1 MIAHMKL
8 LLAGVPLGNPGDAS
22 ARLISAIRNA
32 SIIAAEDSR
41 RFQRLCQ
48 DLGVN
53 SPAKVLSFFEGN
65 EEERTEQLL
74 NELRNGAEVLVVTDA
89 GMPTVSDP
97 GFKLVRSAVA
107 ANIPVEVLPGPSA
120 VTTALALS
128 GLPTDRFCFEGFVP
142 RTQGAREKFFDELR
156 FEART
161 IVFFEAPHRLLET
174 LEVATKTLGIDRR
187 AALCREMT
195 KIYEE
200 TVRGDLGT
208 LKEWA
213 NSKEVLG
220 EITIVIEGASA
231 GAKEINQERVIEAV
245 RKLESVGMDRKEA
258 IAAVAEELNLP
269 KREVFDA
276 MVAAKV
282 AKKVAEK

>member
-22 ARLISAIRNA
+22 ARLISAISSA

-48 DLGVN
+48 DLGVA
-53 SPAKVLSFFEGN
+53 SQAKVLSFFEGN
-65 EEERTEQLL
+65 EEGRTEQLL
-74 NELRNGAEVLVVTDA
+74 NELKNGADVLVVTDA

-97 GFKLVRSAVA
+97 GFKLVRSAIE

-142 RTQGAREKFFDELR
+142 RTQGAREKFFDQLK
-156 FEART
+156 FEPRT
-161 IVFFEAPHRLLET
+161 IVFFEAPHRLIDT
-174 LEVATKTLGIDRR
+174 LNVAVNILGADRK

-195 KIYEE
+195 KTYEE
-200 TVRGDLGT
+200 TVRGNLAT
-208 LKEWA
+208 LSEWA

-220 EITIVIEGASA
+220 EITIVIEGAIN
-231 GAKEINQERVIEAV
+231 GAKEINQEKIVAAV

-258 IAAVAEELNLP
+258 VASIAAELNLP

-276 MVAAKV
+276 MVAAKNQN
-282 AKKVAEK
+282 

>member
-1 MIAHMKL
+1 MIALMKL
-8 LLAGVPLGNPGDAS
+8 LIAGVPLGNPGDAS
-22 ARLISAIRNA
+22 ARLISAISSA

-48 DLGVN
+48 DLGV
-53 SPAKVLSFFEGN
+53 STQAKVFSFFEGN
-65 EEERTEQLL
+65 EEERTDQLL
-74 NELRNGAEVLVVTDA
+74 IELKNGADVLVVTDA

-97 GFKLVRSAVA
+97 GYKLVRSAID

-142 RTQGAREKFFDELR
+142 RTQGAREKFFEAIR
-156 FEART
+156 FESRT
-161 IVFFEAPHRLLET
+161 IVLFEAPHRLIDT
-174 LEVATKTLGIDRR
+174 LNVALNILGADRK

-195 KIYEE
+195 KTYEE
-200 TVRGDLGT
+200 TVRGDLTT
-208 LKEWA
+208 LIEWA

-220 EITIVIEGASA
+220 EITIVIEGAST
-231 GAKEINQERVIEAV
+231 GAKEINREKIVAAV

-258 IAAVAEELNLP
+258 VASIAAELNLP

-276 MVAAKV
+276 MVAAKNQN
-282 AKKVAEK
+282 

>member
-8 LLAGVPLGNPGDAS
+8 QLAGVPLGNPSDAS
-22 ARLISAIRNA
+22 ARLLSAIKSA

-48 DLGVN
+48 DLGV
-53 SPAKVLSFFEGN
+53 SSEARVLSFFEGN

-74 NELRNGAEVLVVTDA
+74 KELKNGADVLVVTDA

-97 GFKLVRSAVA
+97 GFKLVRAAVE

-142 RTQGAREKFFDELR
+142 RTQGARNKFFENLK
-156 FEART
+156 FESRT

-174 LEVATKTLGIDRR
+174 LDVAAEILGEDRK

-195 KIYEE
+195 KTYEE
-200 TVRGDLGT
+200 TVRGNLAEI
-208 LKEWA
+208 KSWA
-213 NSKEVLG
+213 SSKEILG
-220 EITIVIEGASA
+220 EITIVISGAA
-231 GAKEINQERVIEAV
+231 EGAKEVSQQEIIDAV
-245 RKLESVGMDRKEA
+245 RKLEDVGMDRKEA
-258 IAAVAEELNLP
+258 IAAVSQELDLP
-269 KREVFDA
+269 KRDVFDA
-276 MVAAKV
+276 MVAAKNL
-282 AKKVAEK
+282 K

>member
-1 MIAHMKL
+1 MKL

-22 ARLISAIRNA
+22 ARLINAIKSAT
-32 SIIAAEDSR
+32 IIAAEDSR

-48 DLGVN
+48 DLDASATG
-53 SPAKVLSFFEGN
+53 KVLSFFEGN

-74 NELRNGAEVLVVTDA
+74 KELKNGADVLVVTDA

-97 GFKLVRSAVA
+97 GFKLVRAAVE

-142 RTQGAREKFFDELR
+142 RTQGARNRFFENLKFES
-156 FEART
+156 RT

-174 LEVATKTLGIDRR
+174 LDVAAEILGEDRK

-195 KIYEE
+195 KTYEE
-200 TVRGDLGT
+200 TVRGDLAEIKT
-208 LKEWA
+208 WA
-213 NSKEVLG
+213 GSKEILG
-220 EITIVIEGASA
+220 EITIVISGAA
-231 GAKEINQERVIEAV
+231 EGAKEVSQQSIIDAV
-245 RKLESVGMDRKEA
+245 RKLEDIGMDRKEA
-258 IAAVAEELNLP
+258 IAAVSQELDLP
-269 KREVFDA
+269 KRDVFDA
-276 MVAAKV
+276 MVAAKNL
-282 AKKVAEK
+282 K

>member
-22 ARLISAIRNA
+22 ARLISAIKNA

-48 DLGVN
+48 DLGI
-53 SPAKVLSFFEGN
+53 SSQAKILSFFEGN

-74 NELRNGAEVLVVTDA
+74 IELRNGADVLVVTDA

-107 ANIPVEVLPGPSA
+107 ENIQVEVLPGPSA

-142 RTQGAREKFFDELR
+142 RTQGAREKFFEELR
-156 FEART
+156 FEVRT
-161 IVFFEAPHRLLET
+161 VVFFEAPHRLQET
-174 LEVATKTLGIDRR
+174 LITAINFLGAERK

-195 KIYEE
+195 KTYEE
-200 TVRGDLGT
+200 TVRGTLGS
-208 LKEWA
+208 LQEWA
-213 NSKEVLG
+213 SSKEVLG
-220 EITIVIEGASA
+220 EITIVVEGAIV
-231 GAKEINQERVIEAV
+231 GAREINHERIIDSV
-245 RKLESVGMDRKEA
+245 RKFENAGMDRKEA
-258 IAAVAEELNLP
+258 IAAVAQELNLP

-276 MVAAKV
+276 MVAAKN
-282 AKKVAEK
+282 AQ

>member
-22 ARLISAIRNA
+22 ARLISAIKNA

-48 DLGVN
+48 DLGI
-53 SPAKVLSFFEGN
+53 SSQAKILSFFEGN

-74 NELRNGAEVLVVTDA
+74 IELRNGADVLVVTDA

-107 ANIPVEVLPGPSA
+107 ENIQVEVLPGPSA

-142 RTQGAREKFFDELR
+142 RSQGAREKFFEELR
-156 FEART
+156 FEVRT
-161 IVFFEAPHRLLET
+161 VVFFEAPHRLQET
-174 LEVATKTLGIDRR
+174 LITAINFLGAERK

-195 KIYEE
+195 KTYEE
-200 TVRGDLGT
+200 TVRGTLGS
-208 LKEWA
+208 LQEWA
-213 NSKEVLG
+213 SSKEVLG
-220 EITIVIEGASA
+220 EITIVVEGAIV
-231 GAKEINQERVIEAV
+231 GAREINHERIIDSV
-245 RKLESVGMDRKEA
+245 RKFENAGMDRKEA
-258 IAAVAEELNLP
+258 IAAVAQELNLP

-276 MVAAKV
+276 MVAAKN
-282 AKKVAEK
+282 AQ

>member
-1 MIAHMKL
+1 
-8 LLAGVPLGNPGDAS
+8 
-22 ARLISAIRNA
+22 
-32 SIIAAEDSR
+32 
-41 RFQRLCQ
+41 
-48 DLGVN
+48 
-53 SPAKVLSFFEGN
+53 
-65 EEERTEQLL
+65 
-74 NELRNGAEVLVVTDA
+74 
-89 GMPTVSDP
+89 MPTVSDP
-97 GFKLVRSAVA
+97 GFKLVRSAVE

-174 LEVATKTLGIDRR
+174 LEVATKTLGKDRK

-195 KIYEE
+195 KTYEE

-231 GAKEINQERVIEAV
+231 GAKEINQERIIEAV

-282 AKKVAEK
+282 AEK

>member
-1 MIAHMKL
+1 MKL
-8 LLAGVPLGNPGDAS
+8 LLAGVPLGNPADAS
-22 ARLISAIRNA
+22 ARLIAAIKSA

-48 DLGVN
+48 DLEVSASG
-53 SPAKVLSFFEGN
+53 KVLSFFEGN

-74 NELRNGAEVLVVTDA
+74 NELKNGSDVLVVTDA

-97 GFKLVRSAVA
+97 GFKLVRAAVE

-142 RTQGAREKFFDELR
+142 RTQGAREKFFETLK

-161 IVFFEAPHRLLET
+161 IVFFEAPHRLIDT
-174 LEVATKTLGIDRR
+174 LEVAVNILGSDRK

-195 KIYEE
+195 KTYEE
-200 TVRGDLGT
+200 TVRGTLGQI
-208 LKEWA
+208 KEWA
-213 NSKEVLG
+213 HSKEILG
-220 EITIVIEGASA
+220 EITIVIEGAIN
-231 GAKEINQERVIEAV
+231 GAKEISQQLIIEAV
-245 RKLESVGMDRKEA
+245 KRLEAVGMERKEA
-258 IAAVAEELNLP
+258 IAAVAEELDLP

-276 MVAAKV
+276 MVAAK
-282 AKKVAEK
+282 KQQ

>member
-22 ARLISAIRNA
+22 ARLISAISSA

-48 DLGVN
+48 DLGVA
-53 SPAKVLSFFEGN
+53 SQAKVLSFFEGN

-74 NELRNGAEVLVVTDA
+74 NELKNGADVLVITDA

-97 GFKLVRSAVA
+97 GFKLVRSAIE

-142 RTQGAREKFFDELR
+142 RTQGAREKFFDELK

-161 IVFFEAPHRLLET
+161 IVFFEAPHRLIDT
-174 LEVATKTLGIDRR
+174 LNVAVNILGADRK

-195 KIYEE
+195 KTYEE
-200 TVRGDLGT
+200 TVRGNLAT
-208 LKEWA
+208 LSEWA

-220 EITIVIEGASA
+220 EITIVIEGAIN
-231 GAKEINQERVIEAV
+231 GAKEINQEKIVAAV

-258 IAAVAEELNLP
+258 VASIAAELNLP

-276 MVAAKV
+276 MVAAKNQN
-282 AKKVAEK
+282 

>member
-1 MIAHMKL
+1 MIALMKL
-8 LLAGVPLGNPGDAS
+8 LIAGVPLGNPGDAS
-22 ARLISAIRNA
+22 ARLISAISSA

-48 DLGVN
+48 DLGV
-53 SPAKVLSFFEGN
+53 STQAKVLSFFEGN
-65 EEERTEQLL
+65 EEERTDQLL
-74 NELRNGAEVLVVTDA
+74 NELKNGADVLVVTDA

-97 GFKLVRSAVA
+97 GYKLVRSAID

-142 RTQGAREKFFDELR
+142 RTQGAREKFFEAIR
-156 FEART
+156 FESRT
-161 IVFFEAPHRLLET
+161 IVLFEAPHRLIDT
-174 LEVATKTLGIDRR
+174 LNVALNILGADRK

-195 KIYEE
+195 KTYEE
-200 TVRGDLGT
+200 TVRGDLTT
-208 LKEWA
+208 LIEWA

-220 EITIVIEGASA
+220 EITIVIEGASIS
-231 GAKEINQERVIEAV
+231 AKEINREKIVAAV

-258 IAAVAEELNLP
+258 VASIAAELNLP

-276 MVAAKV
+276 MVAAKNQN
-282 AKKVAEK
+282 

>member
-1 MIAHMKL
+1 MIALMKL
-8 LLAGVPLGNPGDAS
+8 LIAGVPLGNPGDAS
-22 ARLISAIRNA
+22 ARLISAISSA

-48 DLGVN
+48 DLGV
-53 SPAKVLSFFEGN
+53 STQAKVLSFFEGN
-65 EEERTEQLL
+65 EEERTDQLL
-74 NELRNGAEVLVVTDA
+74 NELKNGADVLVVTDA

-97 GFKLVRSAVA
+97 GYKLVRSAID

-142 RTQGAREKFFDELR
+142 RTQGAREKFFESIR
-156 FEART
+156 FESRT
-161 IVFFEAPHRLLET
+161 IVLFEAPHRLIDT
-174 LEVATKTLGIDRR
+174 LNVALNILGADRK

-195 KIYEE
+195 KTYEE
-200 TVRGDLGT
+200 TVRGDLTT
-208 LKEWA
+208 LIEWA

-220 EITIVIEGASA
+220 EITIVIAGASS
-231 GAKEINQERVIEAV
+231 GAKEINREKIVAAV

-258 IAAVAEELNLP
+258 VASIAAELNLP

-276 MVAAKV
+276 MVAAKNQN
-282 AKKVAEK
+282 

>member
-22 ARLISAIRNA
+22 ARLISAIKSA
-32 SIIAAEDSR
+32 TIIAAEDSR

-48 DLGVN
+48 DLDISTSG
-53 SPAKVLSFFEGN
+53 KVLSFFEGN

-74 NELRNGAEVLVVTDA
+74 KELKNGAEVLVVTDA

-97 GFKLVRSAVA
+97 GFKLVRAAVDA
-107 ANIPVEVLPGPSA
+107 DIPVEVLPGPSA

-128 GLPTDRFCFEGFVP
+128 GLPTGRFCFEGCVP
-142 RTQGAREKFFDELR
+142 RTQGAREKFFENLK
-156 FEART
+156 FEPRT
-161 IVFFEAPHRLLET
+161 IVFFEAPHRLIET
-174 LEVATKTLGIDRR
+174 LEVATHLLGSDRK

-195 KIYEE
+195 KTYEE
-200 TVRGDLGT
+200 TIRGT
-208 LKEWA
+208 LSDIQSWA
-213 NSKEVLG
+213 NSKEILG
-220 EITIVIEGASA
+220 EITIVISGATE
-231 GAKEINQERVIEAV
+231 GAKEKSQQEIIEAV

-258 IAAVAEELNLP
+258 IAAIATELDLP

-276 MVAAKV
+276 MVAAKNV
-282 AKKVAEK
+282 

>member
-22 ARLISAIRNA
+22 ARLISAIKNA

-48 DLGVN
+48 DLGI
-53 SPAKVLSFFEGN
+53 SSQAKILSFFEGN

-74 NELRNGAEVLVVTDA
+74 NELRNGADVLVVTDA

-107 ANIPVEVLPGPSA
+107 ENIQVEVLPGPSA

-142 RTQGAREKFFDELR
+142 RTQGAREKFFEELR
-156 FEART
+156 FEVRT
-161 IVFFEAPHRLLET
+161 VVFFEAPHRLQET
-174 LEVATKTLGIDRR
+174 LITAINFLGAERK

-195 KIYEE
+195 KTYEE
-200 TVRGDLGT
+200 TVRGTLGS
-208 LKEWA
+208 LQEWA
-213 NSKEVLG
+213 SSKEVLG
-220 EITIVIEGASA
+220 EITIVVEGAIV
-231 GAKEINQERVIEAV
+231 GAREINHERIIDSV
-245 RKLESVGMDRKEA
+245 RKFENAGMDRKEA
-258 IAAVAEELNLP
+258 IAAVAQELNLP

-276 MVAAKV
+276 MVAAKN
-282 AKKVAEK
+282 AQ

>member
-1 MIAHMKL
+1 MIAPMKL
-8 LLAGVPLGNPGDAS
+8 VLAGVPLGNPGDAS
-22 ARLISAIRNA
+22 ARLITAIKSA

-48 DLGVN
+48 DLEISASG
-53 SPAKVLSFFEGN
+53 KILSFFEGN

-74 NELRNGAEVLVVTDA
+74 NELKNGSDVLVVTDA

-97 GFKLVRSAVA
+97 GFKLVRAAVE

-142 RTQGAREKFFDELR
+142 RTQGAREKFFGKLK
-156 FEART
+156 FEERT

-174 LEVATKTLGIDRR
+174 LETATNALGKDRN

-195 KIYEE
+195 KTYEE
-200 TVRGDLGT
+200 TVRGTLGHI
-208 LKEWA
+208 KDWA
-213 NSKEVLG
+213 NSKEILG
-220 EITIVIEGASA
+220 EITIVIDGANQ
-231 GAKEINQERVIEAV
+231 GAKEISQQSIIDAV
-245 RKLESVGMDRKEA
+245 KKLESVGMDRKEA
-258 IAAVAEELNLP
+258 IAAVAEELDLP

-276 MVAAKV
+276 MVAAKNL
-282 AKKVAEK
+282 

>member
-8 LLAGVPLGNPGDAS
+8 VLAGVPLGNPGDAS
-22 ARLISAIRNA
+22 ARLITAIKSA

-48 DLGVN
+48 DLEISASG
-53 SPAKVLSFFEGN
+53 KILSFFEGN

-74 NELRNGAEVLVVTDA
+74 NELKNGSDVLVVTDA

-97 GFKLVRSAVA
+97 GFKLVRAAVE

-142 RTQGAREKFFDELR
+142 RTQGAREKFFGKLK
-156 FEART
+156 FEERT

-174 LEVATKTLGIDRR
+174 LETATNALGKDRR

-195 KIYEE
+195 KTYEE
-200 TVRGDLGT
+200 TVRGTLGHI
-208 LKEWA
+208 KDWA
-213 NSKEVLG
+213 NSKEILG
-220 EITIVIEGASA
+220 EITIVIDGANQ
-231 GAKEINQERVIEAV
+231 GAKEISQQSIIDAV
-245 RKLESVGMDRKEA
+245 KKLESVGMDRKEA
-258 IAAVAEELNLP
+258 IAAVAEELDLP

-276 MVAAKV
+276 MVAAKNL
-282 AKKVAEK
+282 

>member
-8 LLAGVPLGNPGDAS
+8 ILAGVPLGNPGDAS
-22 ARLISAIRNA
+22 ARLISAIKSA
-32 SIIAAEDSR
+32 TIIAAEDSR

-48 DLGVN
+48 DLDVSATG
-53 SPAKVLSFFEGN
+53 KVLSFFEGN

-74 NELRNGAEVLVVTDA
+74 NELKNGAEVLVVTDA

-97 GFKLVRSAVA
+97 GFKLVRAAVD

-142 RTQGAREKFFDELR
+142 RTQGAREKFFENLK
-156 FEART
+156 FEPRT
-161 IVFFEAPHRLLET
+161 IVFFEAPHRLIET
-174 LEVATKTLGIDRR
+174 LEVATHLLGSDRK

-195 KIYEE
+195 KTYEE
-200 TVRGDLGT
+200 TVRGT
-208 LKEWA
+208 LADIQNWA
-213 NSKEVLG
+213 NSKEILG
-220 EITIVIEGASA
+220 EITVVISGAIEGA
-231 GAKEINQERVIEAV
+231 KEKSQQEIIDAV

-258 IAAVAEELNLP
+258 IAAVATELDLP

-276 MVAAKV
+276 MVAAKNV
-282 AKKVAEK
+282 

>member
-22 ARLISAIRNA
+22 ARLISAIKNA

-48 DLGVN
+48 DLGI
-53 SPAKVLSFFEGN
+53 SSQAKILSFFEGN

-74 NELRNGAEVLVVTDA
+74 NELRNGADVLVVTDA

-107 ANIPVEVLPGPSA
+107 ENIQVEVLPGPSA

-142 RTQGAREKFFDELR
+142 RTQGAREKFFEDLR
-156 FEART
+156 FEVRT
-161 IVFFEAPHRLLET
+161 VVFFEAPHRLQET
-174 LEVATKTLGIDRR
+174 LITAINFLGAERK

-195 KIYEE
+195 KTYEE
-200 TVRGDLGT
+200 TVRGTLGS
-208 LKEWA
+208 LQEWA
-213 NSKEVLG
+213 SSKEVLG
-220 EITIVIEGASA
+220 EITIVVEGAIV
-231 GAKEINQERVIEAV
+231 GAREINHERIIDSV
-245 RKLESVGMDRKEA
+245 RKFENAGMDRKEA
-258 IAAVAEELNLP
+258 IAAVAQELNLP

-276 MVAAKV
+276 MVAAKN
-282 AKKVAEK
+282 AQ

>member
-22 ARLISAIRNA
+22 ARLISAISSA

-48 DLGVN
+48 DLGVT
-53 SPAKVLSFFEGN
+53 SQAKVLSFFEGN

-74 NELRNGAEVLVVTDA
+74 NELKNGADVLVVTDA

-97 GFKLVRSAVA
+97 GFKLVRSAIE

-142 RTQGAREKFFDELR
+142 RTQGAREKFFEELR
-156 FEART
+156 FESRT
-161 IVFFEAPHRLLET
+161 IVFFEAPHRLIDT
-174 LEVATKTLGIDRR
+174 LNVAVNILGADRK
-187 AALCREMT
+187 AVLCREMT
-195 KIYEE
+195 KTYEE
-200 TVRGDLGT
+200 TVRGNLTT
-208 LKEWA
+208 LREWA
-213 NSKEVLG
+213 NSKDVLG
-220 EITIVIEGASA
+220 EITIVVEGALT
-231 GAKEINQERVIEAV
+231 GAKEMNQEKIVEAV

-258 IAAVAEELNLP
+258 VASIAAELNLP

-276 MVAAKV
+276 MVAAKNQN
-282 AKKVAEK
+282 

>member
-22 ARLISAIRNA
+22 ARLISAIKNA

-48 DLGVN
+48 DLGI
-53 SPAKVLSFFEGN
+53 SSQAKILSFFEGN

-74 NELRNGAEVLVVTDA
+74 NELRNGADVLVVTDA

-107 ANIPVEVLPGPSA
+107 ENIQVEVLPGPSA

-142 RTQGAREKFFDELR
+142 RSQGAREKFFEELR
-156 FEART
+156 FEVRT
-161 IVFFEAPHRLLET
+161 VVFFEAPHRLQET
-174 LEVATKTLGIDRR
+174 LITAINFLGAERK

-195 KIYEE
+195 KTYEE
-200 TVRGDLGT
+200 TVRGT
-208 LKEWA
+208 LSSLQDWA
-213 NSKEVLG
+213 SSKEVLG
-220 EITIVIEGASA
+220 EITIVVEGAIV
-231 GAKEINQERVIEAV
+231 GAREINHERIIDSV
-245 RKLESVGMDRKEA
+245 RKFENAGMDRKEA
-258 IAAVAEELNLP
+258 IAAVAQELNLP

-276 MVAAKV
+276 MVAAKN
-282 AKKVAEK
+282 AQ

>member
-8 LLAGVPLGNPGDAS
+8 VLAGVPLGNPGDAS
-22 ARLISAIRNA
+22 ARLISAIKSA

-48 DLGVN
+48 DLNVATE
-53 SPAKVLSFFEGN
+53 AKVLSFFEGN
-65 EEERTEQLL
+65 EDERTEQLL
-74 NELRNGAEVLVVTDA
+74 RELQNGAEVLVVTDA

-97 GFKLVRSAVA
+97 GFKLVRAAVEA
-107 ANIPVEVLPGPSA
+107 KIEIEVLPGPSA

-142 RTQGAREKFFDELR
+142 RTQGAREKFFENLK

-174 LEVATKTLGIDRR
+174 LESAIAILGRDRK

-195 KIYEE
+195 KTYEE
-200 TVRGDLGT
+200 TVRGSLSDIQ
-208 LKEWA
+208 EWA
-213 NSKEVLG
+213 NSKEILG
-220 EITIVIEGASA
+220 EITIVLDGASE
-231 GAKEINQERVIEAV
+231 GAKEVSQQAIIEAV
-245 RKLESVGMDRKEA
+245 RKLEEVGMERKEA
-258 IAAVAEELNLP
+258 IAAVSKELDLP

-276 MVAAKV
+276 MVAAKNLQ
-282 AKKVAEK
+282 

>member
-22 ARLISAIRNA
+22 ARLISAIKSA
-32 SIIAAEDSR
+32 TIIAAEDSR
-41 RFQRLCQ
+41 RFQRLCH
-48 DLGVN
+48 DLDVSATG
-53 SPAKVLSFFEGN
+53 KVLSFFEGN

-74 NELRNGAEVLVVTDA
+74 NELKNGAEVLVVTDA

-97 GFKLVRSAVA
+97 GFKLVRAAVD

-142 RTQGAREKFFDELR
+142 RTQGAREKFFENLK
-156 FEART
+156 FEPRT
-161 IVFFEAPHRLLET
+161 IVFFEAPHRLIET
-174 LEVATKTLGIDRR
+174 LEVATHLLGSDRK

-195 KIYEE
+195 KTYEE
-200 TVRGDLGT
+200 TVRGT
-208 LKEWA
+208 LADIQNWA
-213 NSKEVLG
+213 NSKEILG
-220 EITIVIEGASA
+220 EITVVISGAIEGA
-231 GAKEINQERVIEAV
+231 KEKSQQEIIDAV

-258 IAAVAEELNLP
+258 IAAVATELDLP

-276 MVAAKV
+276 MVAAKNV
-282 AKKVAEK
+282 

>member
-8 LLAGVPLGNPGDAS
+8 VLAGVPLGNPGDAS
-22 ARLISAIRNA
+22 ARLITAIKSA

-48 DLGVN
+48 DLEISASG
-53 SPAKVLSFFEGN
+53 KVLSFFEGN

-74 NELRNGAEVLVVTDA
+74 NELKNGSDVLVVTDA

-97 GFKLVRSAVA
+97 GFKLVRAAVE

-142 RTQGAREKFFDELR
+142 RTQGAREKFFGKLK
-156 FEART
+156 FEERT

-174 LEVATKTLGIDRR
+174 LETATNALGKDRK

-195 KIYEE
+195 KTYEE
-200 TVRGDLGT
+200 TVRGTLGHI
-208 LKEWA
+208 KDWA
-213 NSKEVLG
+213 NSKEILG
-220 EITIVIEGASA
+220 EITIVIDGAIQ
-231 GAKEINQERVIEAV
+231 GAKEISQQSIIDAV
-245 RKLESVGMDRKEA
+245 KKLESVGMDRKEA
-258 IAAVAEELNLP
+258 IAAVAEELDLP

-276 MVAAKV
+276 MVAAKNL
-282 AKKVAEK
+282 

>member
-8 LLAGVPLGNPGDAS
+8 VLAGVPLGNPGDAS
-22 ARLISAIRNA
+22 ARLITAIKSA

-48 DLGVN
+48 DLEISASG
-53 SPAKVLSFFEGN
+53 KILSFFEGN

-74 NELRNGAEVLVVTDA
+74 NELKNGSDVLVVTDA

-97 GFKLVRSAVA
+97 GFKLVRAAVE

-142 RTQGAREKFFDELR
+142 RTQGAREKFFGKLK
-156 FEART
+156 FEERT

-174 LEVATKTLGIDRR
+174 LETATNALGKDRK

-195 KIYEE
+195 KTYEE
-200 TVRGDLGT
+200 TVRGTLGHI
-208 LKEWA
+208 KDWA
-213 NSKEVLG
+213 NSKEILG
-220 EITIVIEGASA
+220 EITIVIDGANQ
-231 GAKEINQERVIEAV
+231 GAKEISQQSIIDAV
-245 RKLESVGMDRKEA
+245 KKLESVGMDRKEA
-258 IAAVAEELNLP
+258 IAAVAEELDLP

-276 MVAAKV
+276 MVAAKNL
-282 AKKVAEK
+282 

>member
-22 ARLISAIRNA
+22 ARLISAISSA

-48 DLGVN
+48 DLGVT
-53 SPAKVLSFFEGN
+53 SHAKVLSFFEGN

-74 NELRNGAEVLVVTDA
+74 NELKNGAEVLVVTDA

-97 GFKLVRSAVA
+97 GFKLVRSAIE

-142 RTQGAREKFFDELR
+142 RTQGAREKFFEELR
-156 FEART
+156 FESRT
-161 IVFFEAPHRLLET
+161 IVFFEAPHRLIDT
-174 LEVATKTLGIDRR
+174 LNVAVNILGADRK

-195 KIYEE
+195 KTYEE
-200 TVRGDLGT
+200 TVRGNLTT
-208 LKEWA
+208 LREWA

-220 EITIVIEGASA
+220 EITIVIEGALT
-231 GAKEINQERVIEAV
+231 GAKEMNQEKIVEAV

-258 IAAVAEELNLP
+258 VASIAAELNLP

-276 MVAAKV
+276 MVAAKNQN
-282 AKKVAEK
+282 

>member
-22 ARLISAIRNA
+22 TRLISAIKSA
-32 SIIAAEDSR
+32 TIIAAEDSR

-48 DLGVN
+48 DLDVSATG
-53 SPAKVLSFFEGN
+53 KVLSFFEGN

-74 NELRNGAEVLVVTDA
+74 NELKNGAEVLVVTDA

-97 GFKLVRSAVA
+97 GFKLVRAAVD

-142 RTQGAREKFFDELR
+142 RTQGAREKFFENLK
-156 FEART
+156 FEPRT
-161 IVFFEAPHRLLET
+161 IVFFEAPHRLIET
-174 LEVATKTLGIDRR
+174 LEVATHLLGSDRK

-195 KIYEE
+195 KTYEE
-200 TVRGDLGT
+200 TVRGT
-208 LKEWA
+208 LADIQNWA
-213 NSKEVLG
+213 NSKEILG
-220 EITIVIEGASA
+220 EITVVISGAIEGA
-231 GAKEINQERVIEAV
+231 KEKSQQEIIDAV

-258 IAAVAEELNLP
+258 IAAVATELDLP

-276 MVAAKV
+276 MVAAKNV
-282 AKKVAEK
+282 